1 MLSAFHPCPSHT
13 RALIFARSLLAP
25 RAPLL
30 PRSLQGSPGPLSRRT
45 PLHVPG
51 RDRHGRHVPRRD
63 RHGRHLDD
71 RDHHGHLVPRRDP
84 LVDAPTAAA
93 TCCTMGPAAPQHGGR
108 APGRCRPGPLRVSRP
123 VVGAR
128 SFRIL
133 PVLHG
138 ANFVQSK
145 GCGLL
150 SGCVPEQTPVPSWK
164 DRPRTA
170 WARYPRG
177 TCPARMNRSAGMCS
191 ASCCPKLALKLYYH
205 RVNRFR

>member
-1 MLSAFHPCPSHT
+1 MIWLCPSRPFKLLV
-13 RALIFARSLLAP
+13 RATDLEASSHNSQSRPICSSPNFSA
-25 RAPLL
+25 L
-30 PRSLQGSPGPLSRRT
+30 PRTRRGTLIPTHSLYTDARASACSPFLRQGSPGRAAPGLISAPPRHPRPRGTWATRT
-45 PLHVPG
+45 SHVPDAPARG
-51 RDRHGRHVPRRD
+51 
-63 RHGRHLDD
+63 
-71 RDHHGHLVPRRDP
+71 RRDP

-170 WARYPRG
+170 WARYLRG
-177 TCPARMNRSAGMCS
+177 TCPA
-191 ASCCPKLALKLYYH
+191 
-205 RVNRFR
+205 